1 MSDILIKDMEMP
13 RSCGECYLSKTRRS
27 SLGDIIDCKYIGTV
41 GSAFKDPYNILNT
54 RHPKCPLVEVHEEY
68 GDLIDKAKLY
78 EKVAEWEAQALQHAS
93 KLLEA
98 NNVEEWRRWTSIL
111 NERTA
116 FKHDVADAPVVI
128 EGNME

>member
-1 MSDILIKDMEMP
+1 MSDILIRGMKMP
-13 RSCGECYLSKTRRS
+13 RSCADCDLTWVDDEYNLVCCVTDTVVLGTIGEQDNRNCT
-27 SLGDIIDCKYIGTV
+27 DH
-41 GSAFKDPYNILNT
+41 N
-54 RHPKCPLVEVHEEY
+54 CPLVEVHEEY

-78 EKVAEWEAQALQHAS
+78 EKVAEWETQALQHAS

-128 EGNME
+128 EGNL